1 MDQVLAEKLS
11 KRHIFAALRRAGNA
25 LSLPELSAAI
35 EHAIPE
41 RTLRRWLSQWV
52 HDGQLVRSG
61 NRRST
66 RYRLADD
73 LPTPEF
79 EFLNGLNESRRI
91 ALLAQLRDLW
101 THHSTAVEGNT
112 LTLGDTHFV
121 LEQGL
126 TISGKPIKDHQ
137 EVIGHARA
145 IDILN
150 ITRTTP

>member
-1 MDQVLAEKLS
+1 MDQILAEKPS

-35 EHAIPE
+35 EHATPE

-52 HDGQLVRSG
+52 HDGQLIRSD

-66 RYRLADD
+66 RYRLADAW
-73 LPTPEF
+73 PAPEL
-79 EFLNGLNESRRI
+79 EFLNGLNESRWI

-126 TISGKPIKDHQ
+126 TISGKPIKDQ
-137 EVIGHARA
+137 EVIGHAG
-145 IDILN
+145 D
-150 ITRTTP
+150 

>member
-1 MDQVLAEKLS
+1 MAEKPS
-11 KRHIFAALRRAGNA
+11 KRPIFAALRRAGNA

-66 RYRLADD
+66 RYRLPDD

-79 EFLNGLNESRRI
+79 EFLNGLNES
-91 ALLAQLRDLW
+91 W
-101 THHSTAVEGNT
+101 KHHMSKSTPLCEKAKRHSDRQN
-112 LTLGDTHFV
+112 
-121 LEQGL
+121 
-126 TISGKPIKDHQ
+126 PIPAGP
-137 EVIGHARA
+137 IGRF
-145 IDILN
+145 
-150 ITRTTP
+150 TMC